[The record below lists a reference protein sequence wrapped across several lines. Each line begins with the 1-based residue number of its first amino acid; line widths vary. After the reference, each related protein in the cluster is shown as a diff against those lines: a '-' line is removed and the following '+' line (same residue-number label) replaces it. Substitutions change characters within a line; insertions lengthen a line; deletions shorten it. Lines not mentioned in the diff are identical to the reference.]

1 MAFDASMLI
10 CLAREIDGL
19 CESRI
24 EKIYQPSG
32 DEIVIMLHSAKE
44 RSKILINA
52 GSNYPRICITDAQFE
67 NPQKAP
73 NFCMLLRKHLQAGKL
88 ISSKT
93 FGFERALDI
102 EFEAYDE
109 MGFKSRKHLISEIM
123 GKFSNIILTDSD
135 YKITAVLKPVDFS
148 VSMQRQLLIGMR
160 YELPPK
166 QDKLPTEKV
175 SMEDFIAA
183 YERASGEVKIERFI
197 ISSFT
202 GIAPSTAR
210 EIAYQLAGDIDAPLK
225 SVEKATLGRVFF
237 KIIGDIL
244 SGQATPYMILNLSG
258 EPQEFSYIPINYFGK
273 DFKSVPYESF
283 SRLVDEFYGKKGTNE
298 RIRQKSGDIL
308 RLLTNAEARIVKK
321 IDLQRAELD
330 ECDGADELRQM
341 ADLITAN
348 IYMIKK
354 GASVCEVINYYDEN
368 MATVKIPLDTSIS
381 PSQNA
386 QRYYKKYTKLKKAKE
401 ELARQIELA
410 RQELKY
416 IETVF
421 DALSKAELEA
431 DLNQIRN
438 ELYLSGYASRMK
450 NYSVQ
455 KLQAPKVLKFKTS
468 GGYTVLCGKNNT
480 QNDYITTKL
489 AEKGDWWFHAKGA
502 PGSHVLMQCAG
513 LDEPPAEDFT
523 QACEIAAYYSKAQ
536 GQGGS
541 VEVDYT
547 LAKHVKKPNGS
558 KPGFVI
564 YHVNW
569 SALVTPS
576 EEKIK
581 KMMQKQ

>member
-10 CLAREIDGL
+10 CLSREIDAL

-32 DEIVIMLHSAKE
+32 DEIVIMLHSATK
-44 RSKILINA
+44 RAKILINA
-52 GSNYPRICITDAQFE
+52 GSNYPRICITEGSFE

-93 FGFERALDI
+93 FGFERAVDI

-123 GKFSNIILTDSD
+123 GKFSNIVLTDAD
-135 YKITAVLKPVDFS
+135 YKIVAVLKPVDFS
-148 VSMQRQLLIGMR
+148 VSMQRQLLVGMK
-160 YELPPK
+160 YETPPK
-166 QDKLPTEKV
+166 QDKLPTERV
-175 SMEDFIAA
+175 SESDFYSA
-183 YERASGEVKIERFI
+183 YERASGEMKIERFI
-197 ISSFT
+197 VSTFT

-210 EIAYQLAGDIDAPLK
+210 GIAFALTGDFDAPLK
-225 SVEKATLGRVFF
+225 NVEKTTLGRVFL
-237 KIIGDIL
+237 KIIGDVI
-244 SGQATPYMILNLSG
+244 GGDAVPYTVFTPSG
-258 EPQEFSYIPINYFGK
+258 EPQEFSYIPLNYFGK
-273 DFKSVPYESF
+273 DYKVVRAESF
-283 SRLVDEFYGKKGTNE
+283 SRMVDEFFQKKGTGE

-308 RLLTNAEARIVKK
+308 RLLTNAEARILKK
-321 IDLQRAELD
+321 IEVQTAELK
-330 ECDGADELRQM
+330 ECEAAEEYRQM

-348 IYMIKK
+348 LYMIKK
-354 GASVCEVINYYDEN
+354 GQEVAEVINYYDEN
-368 MATVKIPLDTSIS
+368 MAMVKIPLDSMIS

-386 QRYYKKYTKLKKAKE
+386 QKYYKKYTKLKKAKD
-401 ELARQIELA
+401 ELARQIDLA
-410 RQELKY
+410 RTELKY
-416 IETVF
+416 IDTVF
-421 DALSKAELEA
+421 DSLSKAELES

-438 ELYLSGYASRMK
+438 ELYFSGYASRMK

-489 AEKGDWWFHAKGA
+489 AEKGDWWFHAKGV

-513 LDEPPAEDFT
+513 VEEPPAKDFT
-523 QACEIAAYYSKAQ
+523 EACEIAAFYSKA
-536 GQGGS
+536 QGGS

-569 SALVTPS
+569 SALVTPN
-576 EEKIK
+576 EKSIK
-581 KMMQKQ
+581 EMMQK

>member
-10 CLAREIDGL
+10 CLSREIDAL

-32 DEIVIMLHSAKE
+32 DEIVIMLHSATK
-44 RSKILINA
+44 RAKILINA
-52 GSNYPRICITDAQFE
+52 GSNYPRICITEGAFE

-93 FGFERALDI
+93 FGFERAVDI

-123 GKFSNIILTDSD
+123 GKFSNIVLTDAD
-135 YKITAVLKPVDFS
+135 YKIVAVLKPVDFS
-148 VSMQRQLLIGMR
+148 VSMQRQLLVGMK
-160 YELPPK
+160 YETPPK
-166 QDKLPTEKV
+166 QDKLPTERV
-175 SMEDFIAA
+175 SESDFYSA
-183 YERASGEVKIERFI
+183 YERASGEMKIERFI
-197 ISSFT
+197 VSTFT

-210 EIAYQLAGDIDAPLK
+210 GIAFALTGDIDAPLK
-225 SVEKATLGRVFF
+225 NVEKTTLGRVFL
-237 KIIGDIL
+237 KIIGDVI
-244 SGQATPYMILNLSG
+244 GGDAVPYTVFTPSG
-258 EPQEFSYIPINYFGK
+258 EPQEFSYIPLNYFGK
-273 DFKSVPYESF
+273 DYNVVRAESF
-283 SRLVDEFYGKKGTNE
+283 SRMVDEFFQKKGTGE

-308 RLLTNAEARIVKK
+308 RLLTNAEARILKK
-321 IDLQRAELD
+321 IEVQTAELK
-330 ECDGADELRQM
+330 ECEAAEEYRQM

-348 IYMIKK
+348 LYMIKK
-354 GASVCEVINYYDEN
+354 GQEVAEVINYYDEN
-368 MATVKIPLDTSIS
+368 MAMVKIPLDSMIS

-386 QRYYKKYTKLKKAKE
+386 QKYYKKYTKLKKAKD
-401 ELARQIELA
+401 ELARQIDLA
-410 RQELKY
+410 RTELKY
-416 IETVF
+416 IDTVF
-421 DALSKAELEA
+421 DSLSKAELES

-438 ELYLSGYASRMK
+438 ELYFSGYASRMK

-489 AEKGDWWFHAKGA
+489 AEKGDWWFHAKGV

-513 LDEPPAEDFT
+513 MEEPPAKDFT
-523 QACEIAAYYSKAQ
+523 EACEIAAYYSKA
-536 GQGGS
+536 QGGS

-569 SALVTPS
+569 SALVTPN
-576 EEKIK
+576 EKSIK
-581 KMMQKQ
+581 EMMQK

>member
-1 MAFDASMLI
+1 
-10 CLAREIDGL
+10 
-19 CESRI
+19 
-24 EKIYQPSG
+24 
-32 DEIVIMLHSAKE
+32 
-44 RSKILINA
+44 
-52 GSNYPRICITDAQFE
+52 
-67 NPQKAP
+67 
-73 NFCMLLRKHLQAGKL
+73 
-88 ISSKT
+88 
-93 FGFERALDI
+93 
-102 EFEAYDE
+102 
-109 MGFKSRKHLISEIM
+109 
-123 GKFSNIILTDSD
+123 
-135 YKITAVLKPVDFS
+135 
-148 VSMQRQLLIGMR
+148 
-160 YELPPK
+160 
-166 QDKLPTEKV
+166 
-175 SMEDFIAA
+175 
-183 YERASGEVKIERFI
+183 
-197 ISSFT
+197 
-202 GIAPSTAR
+202 
-210 EIAYQLAGDIDAPLK
+210 PLK
-225 SVEKATLGRVFF
+225 SVEKTTLVKVFF
-237 KIIGDIL
+237 KILGDIRD
-244 SGQATPYMILNLSG
+244 GHAKPYMVLNPNG
-258 EPQEFSYIPINYFGK
+258 EPQEFSYIPLNYFGR
-273 DFKSVPYESF
+273 DYRVIELDSF
-283 SRLVDEFYGKKGTNE
+283 SNLVDEFYSKKGTNE

-308 RLLTNAEARIVKK
+308 RLITNAEARIVKK
-321 IDLQRAELD
+321 IEVQTLELKECEAAE
-330 ECDGADELRQM
+330 EYRQM

-348 IYMIKK
+348 LYMIKK
-354 GASVCEVINYYDEN
+354 GAPLCEVVNYYDEN
-368 MATVKIPLDTSIS
+368 MPMVKIPLDTMIS

-386 QRYYKKYTKLKKAKE
+386 QRYYKKYTKLKKAKD

-410 RQELKY
+410 RGELKY

-421 DALSKAELEA
+421 DALSKAEVES

-438 ELYLSGYASRMK
+438 ELYYSGYASRMK

-523 QACEIAAYYSKAQ
+523 EACEIAAYYSKA
-536 GQGGS
+536 QGGS

-569 SALVTPS
+569 SALVTPN

>member
-10 CLAREIDGL
+10 CLAREIDAL
-19 CESRI
+19 RESRI

-52 GSNYPRICITDAQFE
+52 GSNYPRICITEGSFE

-93 FGFERALDI
+93 FGFERAIDI

-109 MGFKSRKHLISEIM
+109 MGFKSKKHLIAEIM
-123 GKFSNIILTDSD
+123 GKYSNIILTDSE

-148 VSMQRQLLIGMR
+148 ISMQRQLLVGMK

-175 SMEDFIAA
+175 SEADFYAA
-183 YERASGEVKIERFI
+183 YERASREMKIERFI
-197 ISSFT
+197 VSSFT

-210 EIAYQLAGDIDAPLK
+210 AIAYELAGDIDAPLK
-225 SVEKATLGRVFF
+225 SVEKTTLGRVFF
-237 KIIGDIL
+237 KIIGDVL
-244 SGQATPYMILNLSG
+244 NGDASAYMLLTPSG
-258 EPQEFSYIPINYFGK
+258 EPQEFSYIPLNYFGSDYK
-273 DFKSVPYESF
+273 TVKVDSF

-308 RLLTNAEARIVKK
+308 RLLTNAEARILKK
-321 IDLQRAELD
+321 IEVQSSELAECDALD
-330 ECDGADELRQM
+330 EYRQM

-348 IYMIKK
+348 LYMIKK
-354 GASVCEVINYYDEN
+354 GAPYAEVVNYYDEN
-368 MATVKIPLDTSIS
+368 MSMVKIPLDTMIS

-386 QRYYKKYTKLKKAKE
+386 QKYYKKYTKLKKAKD

-410 RQELKY
+410 RTEIKY

-421 DALSKAELEA
+421 DSLSKAELES

-438 ELYLSGYASRMK
+438 ELYFSGYASRMK

-513 LDEPPAEDFT
+513 LDEPPAQDFT
-523 QACEIAAYYSKAQ
+523 EACEIAAFYSKA
-536 GQGGS
+536 QGGS

-569 SALVTPS
+569 SALVTPN